1 MAEQLY
7 PWGRGT
13 PKLVYVDST
22 NDSDVTLTV
31 PARKIWRLLW
41 LAVTLSTT
49 ASVGNRSLHIYIT
62 DGTNIVWKT
71 FLGANI
77 AASQVGT
84 MYLEPDAAANLTARP
99 GPGASNSANVSATYG
114 IPDCLILPAGSTI
127 RVWDRNAVDAAADDM
142 LIGYA
147 VVEWDV

>member
-13 PKLVYVDST
+13 PKVVYVNST

-31 PARKIWRLLW
+31 PAGKLWRLLW
-41 LAVTLSTT
+41 LAVGLTTT
-49 ASVGNRSLHIYIT
+49 ATVGNRSLHVYLT
-62 DGTNIVWKT
+62 DGTNIIWKT
-71 FLGANI
+71 YLGANI

-84 MYLEPDAAANLTARP
+84 LYLEPDAAANATARP

-114 IPDCLILPAGSTI
+114 IPDCLLLPAGSTI
-127 RVWDRNAVDAAADDM
+127 RVYDRSAIDPAADDM
-142 LIGYA
+142 LIGYGIL
-147 VVEWDV
+147 EWDA